1 MSPALAQTE
10 SLLAELVSEKDE
22 QLALLERMGK

>member
-10 SLLAELVSEKDE
+10 TLLNELVSEKDE
-22 QLALLERMGK
+22 QLVLLEQSKK